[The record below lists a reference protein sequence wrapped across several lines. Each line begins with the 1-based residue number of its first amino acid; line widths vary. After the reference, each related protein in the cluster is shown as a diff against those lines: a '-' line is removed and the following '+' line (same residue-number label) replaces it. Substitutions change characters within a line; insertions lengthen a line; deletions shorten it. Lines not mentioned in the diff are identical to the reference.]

1 MKRMLYNRVNE
12 VEQMDFRENFSILI
26 VDDEKSLLENL
37 YNFLK
42 DKGFKDVYTAKNL
55 KESRFKLKNF
65 NIDLIV
71 LDLMLPD
78 GSGFDLLKEVRQ
90 NSNVAV
96 IILSALDG
104 IDDRREGF
112 ENKADDYLVKPFF
125 PDELLWRIDAVLRR
139 SKKIKTSEKLNLGN
153 VNFDKSK
160 GILEKNG
167 KEIPLTA
174 TQYKILEYLSENINM
189 IVSIDRILENIW
201 QDSYGYENTLITHIY
216 RLREKLEDNPR
227 EPKILI
233 TIKGLGYKLVK
244 ED

>member
-1 MKRMLYNRVNE
+1 
-12 VEQMDFRENFSILI
+12 MDFRNNFSILI
-26 VDDEKSLLENL
+26 VDDETNLLENL

-42 DKGFKDVYTAKNL
+42 EKGFKKVYTAKNL
-55 KESRFKLKNF
+55 KESRFKLTNF
-65 NIDLIV
+65 KIDLVV

-78 GSGFDLLKEVRQ
+78 GSGFDLLKEIRKT
-90 NSNVAV
+90 SDMAV

-104 IDDRREGF
+104 IDDRKEGF

-139 SKKIKTSEKLNLGN
+139 SKNIKNEEKINLGK
-153 VNFDKSK
+153 VIFDKSK
-160 GILEKNG
+160 GILIKNG
-167 KEIPLTA
+167 EEIPLTA
-174 TQYKILEYLSENINM
+174 TQFKILAYLADNMNM

-201 QDSYGYENTLITHIY
+201 EDSYGYENTLITHIY

-227 EPKILI
+227 DPKILI

>member
-1 MKRMLYNRVNE
+1 
-12 VEQMDFRENFSILI
+12 MDFRNNFSILI
-26 VDDEKSLLENL
+26 VDDETNLLENL

-42 DKGFKDVYTAKNL
+42 EKGFGKVYTAKNL
-55 KESRFKLKNF
+55 KESRFKLTNF
-65 NIDLIV
+65 KIDLVV

-78 GSGFDLLKEVRQ
+78 GSGFDLLKEIRKT
-90 NSNVAV
+90 SDMAV

-104 IDDRREGF
+104 IDDRKEGF

-139 SKKIKTSEKLNLGN
+139 SKKIKKEEKISLGK
-153 VNFDKSK
+153 VIFDKSK
-160 GILEKNG
+160 GILIKNND
-167 KEIPLTA
+167 EIPLTA
-174 TQYKILEYLSENINM
+174 TQFKILAYLADNMNM

-201 QDSYGYENTLITHIY
+201 EDSYGYENTLITHIY
-216 RLREKLEDNPR
+216 RIREKLEDNPR
-227 EPKILI
+227 DPKILI

>member
-1 MKRMLYNRVNE
+1 
-12 VEQMDFRENFSILI
+12 MDFRNNFSILI
-26 VDDEKSLLENL
+26 VDDETNLLENL

-42 DKGFKDVYTAKNL
+42 DKGFKKVYTAKNL
-55 KESRFKLKNF
+55 KESRFKLANF
-65 NIDLIV
+65 KIDLVV

-78 GSGFDLLKEVRQ
+78 GSGFDLLKEIRKT
-90 NSNVAV
+90 SDMAV

-104 IDDRREGF
+104 IDDRKEGF

-139 SKKIKTSEKLNLGN
+139 SKNIKNEEKISLGK
-153 VNFDKSK
+153 VIFDKSK
-160 GILEKNG
+160 GILIKNND
-167 KEIPLTA
+167 EIPLTA
-174 TQYKILEYLSENINM
+174 TQFKILAYLADNMNM

-201 QDSYGYENTLITHIY
+201 EDSYGYENTLITHIY
-216 RLREKLEDNPR
+216 RIREKLEDNPR

>member
-1 MKRMLYNRVNE
+1 
-12 VEQMDFRENFSILI
+12 MDFRNNFSILI
-26 VDDEKSLLENL
+26 VDDETNLLENL

-42 DKGFKDVYTAKNL
+42 DKGFKKVYTAKNL
-55 KESRFKLKNF
+55 KESRFKLANF
-65 NIDLIV
+65 KIDLVV

-78 GSGFDLLKEVRQ
+78 GSGFDLLKEIRKT
-90 NSNVAV
+90 SDMAV

-104 IDDRREGF
+104 IDDRKEGF

-139 SKKIKTSEKLNLGN
+139 SKKIKNDEKINLGK
-153 VNFDKSK
+153 VIFDKSK
-160 GILEKNG
+160 GILIKNG
-167 KEIPLTA
+167 DEIPLTA
-174 TQYKILEYLSENINM
+174 TQFKILAFLADNMNM

-201 QDSYGYENTLITHIY
+201 EDSYGYENTLITHIY

-227 EPKILI
+227 DPKLLI

-244 ED
+244 EDK

>member
-1 MKRMLYNRVNE
+1 
-12 VEQMDFRENFSILI
+12 MDFRGKFSILV

-42 DKGFKDVYTAKNL
+42 SKGFKKVYTAKSL
-55 KESRFKLKNF
+55 EESRFKLENF
-65 NIDLIV
+65 KIDLIV

-90 NSNVAV
+90 TSNVAV

-139 SKKIKTSEKLNLGN
+139 SKKIKGEEKIHLGN
-153 VNFDKSK
+153 VIFDKSK

-167 KEIPLTA
+167 EEIALTA
-174 TQYKILEYLSENINM
+174 KQFKILDYLSENINR
-189 IVSIDRILENIW
+189 IVSIDRIIDNVWE
-201 QDSYGYENTLITHIY
+201 DSYGYENTLITHIY

-227 EPKILI
+227 DPKILI

>member
-1 MKRMLYNRVNE
+1 
-12 VEQMDFRENFSILI
+12 MDFRNNFSILI
-26 VDDEKSLLENL
+26 VDDETNLLENL

-42 DKGFKDVYTAKNL
+42 EKGFKKVYTAKNL
-55 KESRFKLKNF
+55 KESRFKLANF
-65 NIDLIV
+65 KIDLVV

-78 GSGFDLLKEVRQ
+78 GSGFDLLKEIRKT
-90 NSNVAV
+90 SDMAV

-104 IDDRREGF
+104 IDDRKEGF

-139 SKKIKTSEKLNLGN
+139 SKKIKNDEKINLGKVIFN
-153 VNFDKSK
+153 KSK
-160 GILEKNG
+160 GILIKNG
-167 KEIPLTA
+167 DEIPLTA
-174 TQYKILEYLSENINM
+174 TQFKILAFLADNMNM

-201 QDSYGYENTLITHIY
+201 EDSYGYENTLITHIY

-227 EPKILI
+227 DPKLLI

-244 ED
+244 EDE

>member
-1 MKRMLYNRVNE
+1 
-12 VEQMDFRENFSILI
+12 MDFRKNFNILI

-42 DKGFKDVYTAKNL
+42 DKGFKKVYTAKNL
-55 KESRFKLKNF
+55 KESRFKLANF
-65 NIDLIV
+65 KIDLVV

-78 GSGFDLLKEVRQ
+78 GSGFDLLKEIRKT
-90 NSNVAV
+90 SDMAV

-104 IDDRREGF
+104 IDDRKEGF

-139 SKKIKTSEKLNLGN
+139 SKKIKNDEKINLGK
-153 VNFDKSK
+153 VIFDKSK
-160 GILEKNG
+160 GILIKNG
-167 KEIPLTA
+167 EEIPLTA
-174 TQYKILEYLSENINM
+174 TQFKILAYLADNINM

-201 QDSYGYENTLITHIY
+201 EDSYGYENTLITHIY
-216 RLREKLEDNPR
+216 RIREKLEDNPR
-227 EPKILI
+227 DPKILI

>member
-1 MKRMLYNRVNE
+1 
-12 VEQMDFRENFSILI
+12 MDIRSNFSILV
-26 VDDEKSLLENL
+26 VDDEKTLLENL

-42 DKGFKDVYTAKNL
+42 DKGFKKVYTAKNL
-55 KESRFKLKNF
+55 KEARFKISNLK
-65 NIDLIV
+65 IDLVV

-78 GSGFDLLKEVRQ
+78 GSGFDLLREIRKT
-90 NSNVAV
+90 SDMAV

-104 IDDRREGF
+104 LDDRKEGF

-125 PDELLWRIDAVLRR
+125 PEELLWRIDAILRR
-139 SKKIKTSEKLNLGN
+139 SKKVKSADKINLGK
-153 VNFDKSK
+153 VVFDKAK
-160 GILEKNG
+160 GVLIKNG
-167 KEIPLTA
+167 EEIALTA
-174 TQYKILEYLSENINM
+174 TQYKILAYLSENINM
-189 IVSIDRILENIW
+189 IVSIDRILDHIW
-201 QDSYGYENTLITHIY
+201 EDSYGYENTLITHIY

>member
-1 MKRMLYNRVNE
+1 
-12 VEQMDFRENFSILI
+12 MDIRSNFSILV
-26 VDDEKSLLENL
+26 VDDEKTLLENL

-42 DKGFKDVYTAKNL
+42 DKGFKKVYTAKNL
-55 KESRFKLKNF
+55 KEARFKISNLK
-65 NIDLIV
+65 IDLVV

-78 GSGFDLLKEVRQ
+78 GSGFDLLREIRKT
-90 NSNVAV
+90 SDMAV

-104 IDDRREGF
+104 LDDRKEGF

-125 PDELLWRIDAVLRR
+125 PEELLWRVDAILRR
-139 SKKIKTSEKLNLGN
+139 SKKVKSVDKINLGK
-153 VNFDKSK
+153 VIFDMSK
-160 GILEKNG
+160 GVLIKNG
-167 KEIPLTA
+167 EEIALTA
-174 TQYKILEYLSENINM
+174 TQYKILAYLSENINM
-189 IVSIDRILENIW
+189 IVSIDRILDHIW
-201 QDSYGYENTLITHIY
+201 EDSYGYENTLITHIY

>member
-1 MKRMLYNRVNE
+1 
-12 VEQMDFRENFSILI
+12 MDFRGKFSILV

-42 DKGFKDVYTAKNL
+42 SKGFKKVYTAKSL
-55 KESRFKLKNF
+55 EESRFKLENF
-65 NIDLIV
+65 KIDLIV

-90 NSNVAV
+90 TSNVAV

-139 SKKIKTSEKLNLGN
+139 SKKIKGEEKINLGK
-153 VNFDKSK
+153 VIFDKSK

-167 KEIPLTA
+167 EEIALTA
-174 TQYKILEYLSENINM
+174 KQFKILDYLSENINR
-189 IVSIDRILENIW
+189 IVSIDRIIDNVWE
-201 QDSYGYENTLITHIY
+201 DSYGYENTLITHIY

-227 EPKILI
+227 DPKILI

>member
-1 MKRMLYNRVNE
+1 
-12 VEQMDFRENFSILI
+12 MDFRNNFSILI
-26 VDDEKSLLENL
+26 VDDETNLLENL

-42 DKGFKDVYTAKNL
+42 EKGFKKVYTAKNL
-55 KESRFKLKNF
+55 KESRFKLTNF
-65 NIDLIV
+65 KIDLVV

-78 GSGFDLLKEVRQ
+78 GSGFDLLKEIRKT
-90 NSNVAV
+90 SDMAV

-104 IDDRREGF
+104 IDDRKEGF

-139 SKKIKTSEKLNLGN
+139 SKNIKNEERINLGK
-153 VNFDKSK
+153 VIFDKSK
-160 GILEKNG
+160 GILIKNG
-167 KEIPLTA
+167 EEIPLTA
-174 TQYKILEYLSENINM
+174 TQFKILAYLADNMNM

-201 QDSYGYENTLITHIY
+201 EDSYGYENTLITHIY

-227 EPKILI
+227 DPKLLI

-244 ED
+244 EDE

>member
-1 MKRMLYNRVNE
+1 
-12 VEQMDFRENFSILI
+12 MDFRNNFSILI
-26 VDDEKSLLENL
+26 VDDETNLLENL

-42 DKGFKDVYTAKNL
+42 EKGFKKVYTAKNL
-55 KESRFKLKNF
+55 KESRFKLTNF
-65 NIDLIV
+65 KIDLVV

-78 GSGFDLLKEVRQ
+78 GSGFDLLKEIRKT
-90 NSNVAV
+90 SDMAV

-104 IDDRREGF
+104 IDDRKEGF

-139 SKKIKTSEKLNLGN
+139 SKKIKSDERINLGK
-153 VNFDKSK
+153 VIFDKSK
-160 GILEKNG
+160 GILIKNG
-167 KEIPLTA
+167 EEIPLTA
-174 TQYKILEYLSENINM
+174 TQFKILSYLADNMNM

-201 QDSYGYENTLITHIY
+201 EDSYGYENTLITHIY
-216 RLREKLEDNPR
+216 RIREKLEDNPR
-227 EPKILI
+227 DPKILI

>member
-1 MKRMLYNRVNE
+1 
-12 VEQMDFRENFSILI
+12 MDFRNNFSILI
-26 VDDEKSLLENL
+26 VDDETNLLENL

-42 DKGFKDVYTAKNL
+42 EKGFKKVYTAKNL
-55 KESRFKLKNF
+55 KESRFKLVNF
-65 NIDLIV
+65 KIDLVV

-78 GSGFDLLKEVRQ
+78 GSGFDLLKEIRKT
-90 NSNVAV
+90 SDMAV

-104 IDDRREGF
+104 IDDRKEGF

-139 SKKIKTSEKLNLGN
+139 SKNIKNNEEKINLGK
-153 VNFDKSK
+153 VIFDKSK
-160 GILEKNG
+160 GILIKNG
-167 KEIPLTA
+167 EEIPLTA
-174 TQYKILEYLSENINM
+174 TQFKILAYLADNMNM

-201 QDSYGYENTLITHIY
+201 EDSYGYENTLITHIY
-216 RLREKLEDNPR
+216 RIREKLEDNPR
-227 EPKILI
+227 DPKILI

>member
-1 MKRMLYNRVNE
+1 
-12 VEQMDFRENFSILI
+12 MDFRKNFSILI
-26 VDDEKSLLENL
+26 VDDEKSLLDNL
-37 YNFLK
+37 YQFLK
-42 DKGFKDVYTAKNL
+42 AKGFKKVYTAKNL
-55 KESRFKLKNF
+55 EESRFKLENF
-65 NIDLIV
+65 KIDLIV

-90 NSNVAV
+90 TSDLAV

-104 IDDRREGF
+104 IDDRKEGF

-139 SKKIKTSEKLNLGN
+139 SKNIKNEEKINLGK
-153 VNFDKSK
+153 VIFDKSK
-160 GILEKNG
+160 GILIKNG
-167 KEIPLTA
+167 EEIPLTA
-174 TQYKILEYLSENINM
+174 TQFKILSYLADNMNM

-201 QDSYGYENTLITHIY
+201 EDSYGYENTLITHIY

-227 EPKILI
+227 DPKLLI

-244 ED
+244 EDE

>member
-1 MKRMLYNRVNE
+1 
-12 VEQMDFRENFSILI
+12 MDFRGKFSILV

-42 DKGFKDVYTAKNL
+42 SKGFKKVYTAKSL
-55 KESRFKLKNF
+55 EESRFKLKNF
-65 NIDLIV
+65 KIDLIV

-90 NSNVAV
+90 TSNVAV

-139 SKKIKTSEKLNLGN
+139 SKKIKGEEKINLGN
-153 VNFDKSK
+153 VIFDKSK

-167 KEIPLTA
+167 EEIALTA
-174 TQYKILEYLSENINM
+174 KQFKILDYLSENINR
-189 IVSIDRILENIW
+189 IVSIDRIIDNVWE
-201 QDSYGYENTLITHIY
+201 DSYGYENTLITHIY

-227 EPKILI
+227 DPKILI

>member
-1 MKRMLYNRVNE
+1 MKKVCPP
-12 VEQMDFRENFSILI
+12 
-26 VDDEKSLLENL
+26 K
-37 YNFLK
+37 K
-42 DKGFKDVYTAKNL
+42 DR
-55 KESRFKLKNF
+55 KESRFKLENF
-65 NIDLIV
+65 KIDLIV

-90 NSNVAV
+90 TSNMGV

-139 SKKIKTSEKLNLGN
+139 SKKIKKEEKINLGN
-153 VNFDKSK
+153 VIFDKSK

-167 KEIPLTA
+167 EEIALTA
-174 TQYKILEYLSENINM
+174 TQFKILDYLSENINM

-201 QDSYGYENTLITHIY
+201 KDSYGYENTLITHIY

-227 EPKILI
+227 DPKILV

>member
-1 MKRMLYNRVNE
+1 
-12 VEQMDFRENFSILI
+12 MDFRNNFSILI
-26 VDDEKSLLENL
+26 VDDETSLLENL

-42 DKGFKDVYTAKNL
+42 DKGFKKVYTAKNL
-55 KESRFKLKNF
+55 KESRFKLGNF
-65 NIDLIV
+65 KIDLVV

-78 GSGFDLLKEVRQ
+78 GSGFDLLKEIRKT
-90 NSNVAV
+90 SDMAV

-104 IDDRREGF
+104 IDDRKEGF

-139 SKKIKTSEKLNLGN
+139 SKNIKNEEKINLGK
-153 VNFDKSK
+153 VIFDKSK
-160 GILEKNG
+160 GILIKNG
-167 KEIPLTA
+167 EEISLTA
-174 TQYKILEYLSENINM
+174 TQFKILSYLADNMNM

-201 QDSYGYENTLITHIY
+201 EDSYGYENTLITHIY
-216 RLREKLEDNPR
+216 RIREKLEDNPR
-227 EPKILI
+227 DPKILI

>member
-1 MKRMLYNRVNE
+1 MVYNKLNKGDK
-12 VEQMDFRENFSILI
+12 MDIRRDFSILV

-37 YNFLK
+37 YEFLK
-42 DKGFKDVYTAKNL
+42 NKGFKKVYTAKNL
-55 KESRFKLKNF
+55 KEANFKLENF
-65 NIDLIV
+65 KIDLIV

-78 GSGFDLLKEVRQ
+78 GSGFDLLKELRQ
-90 NSNVAV
+90 DSDKPV

-125 PDELLWRIDAVLRR
+125 PDELLWRIDAILRR
-139 SKKIKTSEKLNLGN
+139 SKQIKNEEKINLGA
-153 VNFDKSK
+153 VIFDKAK
-160 GILEKNG
+160 GLLIKNG

-174 TQYKILEYLSENINM
+174 TQFKILTYLADNMNM

-233 TIKGLGYKLVK
+233 TIKGLGYKLIG
-244 ED
+244 EE

>member
-1 MKRMLYNRVNE
+1 
-12 VEQMDFRENFSILI
+12 MDFRKNFNILI
-26 VDDEKSLLENL
+26 VDDETNLLENL

-42 DKGFKDVYTAKNL
+42 DKGFKKVYTAKNL
-55 KESRFKLKNF
+55 KESRFKLANF
-65 NIDLIV
+65 KIDLVV

-78 GSGFDLLKEVRQ
+78 GSGFDLLKEIRKT
-90 NSNVAV
+90 SDMAV

-104 IDDRREGF
+104 IDDRKEGF

-139 SKKIKTSEKLNLGN
+139 SKKMKNDEKINLGK
-153 VNFDKSK
+153 VIFDKSK
-160 GILEKNG
+160 GILIKNG
-167 KEIPLTA
+167 EEIPLTA
-174 TQYKILEYLSENINM
+174 TQFKILAYLADNINM

-201 QDSYGYENTLITHIY
+201 EDSYGYENTLITHIY
-216 RLREKLEDNPR
+216 RIREKLEDNPR
-227 EPKILI
+227 DPKILI

>member
-1 MKRMLYNRVNE
+1 
-12 VEQMDFRENFSILI
+12 MDFRNNFSILI
-26 VDDEKSLLENL
+26 VDDETNLLENL

-42 DKGFKDVYTAKNL
+42 DKGFKKVYTAKNL
-55 KESRFKLKNF
+55 KESRFKLGNF
-65 NIDLIV
+65 KIDLVV

-78 GSGFDLLKEVRQ
+78 GSGFDLLKEIRKT
-90 NSNVAV
+90 SDMAV

-104 IDDRREGF
+104 IDDRKEGF

-139 SKKIKTSEKLNLGN
+139 SKKIKNDEIINLGK
-153 VNFDKSK
+153 VIFDKSK
-160 GILEKNG
+160 GILIKNAE
-167 KEIPLTA
+167 EIPLTA
-174 TQYKILEYLSENINM
+174 TQFKILAYLADNINM

-201 QDSYGYENTLITHIY
+201 EDSYGYENTLITHIY
-216 RLREKLEDNPR
+216 RIREKLEDNPR
-227 EPKILI
+227 DPKILI